1 MASNN
6 TYEIYIRANGYVQP
20 CCMLGDID
28 VHESKK
34 LIKDFDLVNLNKTS
48 LENILNGEY
57 FKSLDNGINKGTSER
72 LRNCFYAC
80 GAN

>member
-20 CCMLGDID
+20 CCMLGDLD

-34 LIKDFDLVNLNKTS
+34 LIKDFNK
-48 LENILNGEY
+48 
-57 FKSLDNGINKGTSER
+57 
-72 LRNCFYAC
+72 
-80 GAN
+80 